1 MIIRNAMG
9 SRLLRKWLEQPL
21 IDIIRIKQRQDAVEE
36 LFNDFFLREDLKE
49 QLKTFTILNA

>member
-1 MIIRNAMG
+1 MG

-49 QLKTFTILNA
+49 QLKNVYDIERLTGN